1 MKTRAV
7 TCFFF
12 FLRADPAATLSDY
25 WLFGAYVAKFVLLC
39 SFLNG
44 TGAKYACYCK
54 LCPTVLVL
62 LSRPGVPRKKK
73 KKRKKFLISLVP
85 TVSMKAEWT
94 NGPMDRMITVHTI
107 NCSGGGCEFSCA
119 SLVIQHVV
127 NTEYYKNETW
137 QISPWRWC

>member
-73 KKRKKFLISLVP
+73 KKKKEILNLIG
-85 TVSMKAEWT
+85 A
-94 NGPMDRMITVHTI
+94 
-107 NCSGGGCEFSCA
+107 NCLDEG
-119 SLVIQHVV
+119 
-127 NTEYYKNETW
+127 
-137 QISPWRWC
+137 